1 MINII
6 RLYLFCLSTN
16 ILISVCIRSNK
27 SAVKIWSWLIIGLL
41 IGLWPIHL
49 YAADKRPVADDAF
62 FTLDNGTNL
71 RIFGGKTISHLLVR
85 KRGEGQHFGEK
96 QRQRYCQLKQARNIQ
111 WALND
116 LETGEII
123 SRNANADEV
132 YFGASVAKI
141 FVAAALLDKQKGHFD
156 RDQLTLMVR
165 MIVVSSN
172 SAWKELQRQTGDDGT
187 DDSGR
192 AAVDAFVQSMGYT
205 NTKGFQGWWNRK
217 DGTRI
222 HGNELNSM
230 ELAKF
235 IHDTYHRRYKGAEVL
250 WEIMQATATGRRRI
264 NRYTP
269 QTIFIGGKTG
279 TYDGPNSSP
288 ATVNLKNIRARNHVV
303 NLKIGNK
310 IYGLTILSNTG
321 SEEDVAILGG
331 GLMREYLGVEPTV
344 TCKNY

>member
-1 MINII
+1 MKKSLFKI
-6 RLYLFCLSTN
+6 RC
-16 ILISVCIRSNK
+16 C
-27 SAVKIWSWLIIGLL
+27 LL
-41 IGLWPIHL
+41 ILLLVGFWPIHGD
-49 YAADKRPVADDAF
+49 AAEKRRVADDAF
-62 FTLDNGTNL
+62 FTLENGTNL

-85 KRGEGQHFGEK
+85 KRGEGQHFGKK

-123 SRNANADEV
+123 SRSANADEV
-132 YFGASVAKI
+132 YFGASAAKI
-141 FVAAALLDKQKGHFD
+141 FVAAALLNKQNGHFD
-156 RDQLTLMVR
+156 RDQLTLLVK

-172 SAWKELQRQTGDDGT
+172 TAWKELQRQTGDDGT

-192 AAVDAFVQSMGYT
+192 AAVDAFIQSMGYT
-205 NTKGFQGWWNRK
+205 NTKGFQGWWNKK

-230 ELAKF
+230 ELVKF
-235 IHDTYHRRYKGAEVL
+235 IHDTYHRHYKGAEVL

-264 NRYTP
+264 NKYTP
-269 QTIFIGGKTG
+269 QNIFIGGKTG
-279 TYDGPNSSP
+279 TYDGPNASP
-288 ATVNLKNIRARNHVV
+288 ATVKLKSIRARNHVV

-310 IYGLTILSNTG
+310 IYGLAILSNTG
-321 SEEDVAILGG
+321 SGEDVAVLGG
-331 GLMREYLGVEPTV
+331 GLMREYLGVETTV